1 MICGLT
7 ACQTTLSNQNFP
19 TMTFKYLPPIKLVV
33 SKIELVSNAK
43 PSLDAPHVGHKLPV
57 SPEKAMLQWMNDRL
71 LVAGNKNV
79 ARLIIMRADAHEIN
93 LKLDKSITGIF
104 KNQQSHRFEAFV
116 EARLE
121 ILDKNNVQRA
131 FAIGKAQQSITVSE
145 ATSLS
150 DREKIWYNLVEKVMN
165 NFNSII
171 QKNIQQKLP
180 EYLL

>member
-121 ILDKNNVQRA
+121 ILDTNNIQRA

-150 DREKIWYNLVEKVMN
+150 DRKKIWYNLVEKVMN